1 MTIYDAA
8 MLAVVV
14 AGMVWG
20 AWRGITWQLA
30 SMASLVLGYLVAHP
44 VSGQVATHF
53 PGPPVVA
60 RALAMLAVYAAV
72 SCGVFL
78 AAWLVRTTLRQ
89 LKFEAFDRHLGMVLG
104 GVEGL
109 IVGLVVTLFTVSLAP
124 QTRDPIFT
132 SKAGQLVGKLMDMVG
147 PVLPGEVRD
156 ELAPFWSS
164 GGGPL
169 TADNSSLTPPSKGS
183 SASLDKVTDSFQS
196 LLEEG
201 EKRVGKA
208 VVESAEKELKRTGVA
223 NVGRVERR

>member
-8 MLAVVV
+8 MVAVVV

-44 VSGQVATHF
+44 LSSQIATQF
-53 PGPPVVA
+53 PGPPIVA

-72 SCGVFL
+72 SGGVFL

-104 GVEGL
+104 GLEGATL
-109 IVGLVVTLFTVSLAP
+109 GLVVTLFTVSLAP
-124 QTRDPIFT
+124 QSRDPIFT
-132 SKAGQLVGKLMDMVG
+132 SKTGVLVGRLMNTLG

-156 ELAPFWSS
+156 ELAPFWASAS
-164 GGGPL
+164 GTL
-169 TADNSSLTPPSKGS
+169 TADSSAVPASKGS

-208 VVESAEKELKRTGVA
+208 VVETAEKELKRTGAA
-223 NVGRVERR
+223 NVGNVERR